1 MERVLRQNLVIIT
14 SFALVMSI
22 FGCDNG
28 RNIQTICKNNPEI
41 CADLHKDGWCLAEK
55 TKLIQSRY
63 ELIDNVNPTGKQL
76 YQQLTYLEDY
86 SRCIELASGVQHI
99 IHTSRTADRA
109 RAFRLS
115 TQNLS
120 QLQDETRERQDP
132 FMSYYQWTRFGD
144 TDALNRLLAQENAGE
159 VTEPFLLAQI
169 ATYYSNRNAIKA
181 QQLYLTVFAEIQYAD
196 FDPNWL
202 LGLAAAYRQTQA
214 LEKTYML
221 TKANLILT
229 QQKYSEDKMLA
240 LIGGNK
246 TLATRLDEYAQNLIN
261 ALEDGLYSTSPV
273 ALWLAPPQTEV
284 TQPAATTVEPEKPN
298 RP

>member
-1 MERVLRQNLVIIT
+1 MRQNLVIIT

-55 TKLIQSRY
+55 TKLIQSRA

-120 QLQDETRERQDP
+120 QLQDDTRERQDP

-169 ATYYSNRNAIKA
+169 ATYYSSRNAIKA
-181 QQLYLTVFAEIQYAD
+181 QQLYLKVFASIQFDD
-196 FDPNWL
+196 FDPSWL
-202 LGLAAAYRQTQA
+202 LGLASTYRQTQQ
-214 LEKTYML
+214 LDKTYML
-221 TKANLILT
+221 TKANLLLT

-246 TLATRLDEYAQNLIN
+246 ALAVTLDQYARNLIDTLKEGN
-261 ALEDGLYSTSPV
+261 YSSSPV
-273 ALWLAPPQTEV
+273 EQWLAPQHIEVLAPVATEV
-284 TQPAATTVEPEKPN
+284 VIEKP
-298 RP
+298 

>member
-1 MERVLRQNLVIIT
+1 MRRNLVIIT

-55 TKLIQSRY
+55 TKLIQSRA

-99 IHTSRTADRA
+99 IHTNRTADRA

-115 TQNLS
+115 SQNLNR
-120 QLQDETRERQDP
+120 LQEETRQRQDP

-144 TDALNRLLAQENAGE
+144 SHALNRLLAQESAGE
-159 VTEPFLLAQI
+159 VTEPFLLAQV
-169 ATYYSNRNAIKA
+169 ATYYSSRNAIKA
-181 QQLYLTVFAEIQYAD
+181 QQLYLKVFADIQYDD
-196 FDPNWL
+196 FDPSWL
-202 LGLAAAYRQTQA
+202 LGLASTYRQTQQ
-214 LEKTYML
+214 LDKTYML
-221 TKANLILT
+221 TKANLLLT

-240 LIGGNK
+240 LIGGNRSLAI
-246 TLATRLDEYAQNLIN
+246 TLDQYAQNLID
-261 ALEDGLYSTSPV
+261 ALKESRYSTSPV
-273 ALWLAPPQTEV
+273 AQWLAPKTIAVP
-284 TQPAATTVEPEKPN
+284 QPAVIEAVTEK
-298 RP
+298 RK

>member
-1 MERVLRQNLVIIT
+1 LRRNLVIIT
-14 SFALVMSI
+14 SFALVMSL

-55 TKLIQSRY
+55 TKLIQSRFD
-63 ELIDNVNPTGKQL
+63 LIGHNNPTGKQL

-99 IHTSRTADRA
+99 IHTNRTADRA

-120 QLQDETRERQDP
+120 QLQDDTRERQDP

-144 TDALNRLLAQENAGE
+144 TQALNRLLAQESAGE

-169 ATYYSNRNAIKA
+169 ATYYSSRNAIKA
-181 QQLYLTVFAEIQYAD
+181 QQLYLKVFASIQFDD
-196 FDPNWL
+196 FDPSWL
-202 LGLAAAYRQTQA
+202 LGLASTYRQTQQ
-214 LEKTYML
+214 LDKTYML
-221 TKANLILT
+221 TKANLLLT

-246 TLATRLDEYAQNLIN
+246 TLAVTLDQYAQNLID
-261 ALEDGLYSTSPV
+261 ALKDGHYSSSPV
-273 ALWLAPPQTEV
+273 AQWLTPQRIEVHAPVATEV
-284 TQPAATTVEPEKPN
+284 VIEKP
-298 RP
+298 

>member
-1 MERVLRQNLVIIT
+1 MRRNLVIIT
-14 SFALVMSI
+14 SFALVMSL

-55 TKLIQSRY
+55 TKLIQSRFD
-63 ELIDNVNPTGKQL
+63 LIGHNNPTGKQL

-99 IHTSRTADRA
+99 IHTNRTADRA

-120 QLQDETRERQDP
+120 QLQDDTRERQDP

-144 TDALNRLLAQENAGE
+144 TQALNRLLAQESAGE

-169 ATYYSNRNAIKA
+169 ATYYSSRNAIKA
-181 QQLYLTVFAEIQYAD
+181 QQLYLKVFASIQFDD
-196 FDPNWL
+196 FDPSWL
-202 LGLAAAYRQTQA
+202 LGLASTYRQTQQ
-214 LEKTYML
+214 LDKTYML
-221 TKANLILT
+221 TKANLLLT

-246 TLATRLDEYAQNLIN
+246 TLAVTLDQYAQNLID
-261 ALEDGLYSTSPV
+261 ALKDGHYSSSPV
-273 ALWLAPPQTEV
+273 AQWLTPQRIEVHAPVATEV
-284 TQPAATTVEPEKPN
+284 VIEKP
-298 RP
+298 